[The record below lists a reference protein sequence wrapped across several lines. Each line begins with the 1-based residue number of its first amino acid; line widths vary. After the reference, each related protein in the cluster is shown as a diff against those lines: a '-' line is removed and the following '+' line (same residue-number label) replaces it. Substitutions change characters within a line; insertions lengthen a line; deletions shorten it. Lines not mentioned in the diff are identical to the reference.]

1 MIVSLSQLGLA
12 YRKAKVDLYYST
24 NPSLFDIANYEDKLA
39 INLARLKAQI
49 EAADESWAKDPE
61 FSGTWTLAP
70 KAIKSSDNDR
80 DKSLIFASPET
91 EWASMI
97 DAGDKPTA
105 EFRLMARCSM
115 DFHVLSA
122 LWMMDVGALFD
133 KKLSANVYGSRLR
146 RNRHDQINTWALG
159 SFKPYLRPFR
169 EWRDGGIKVMSSS
182 LADKKKVLALTAD
195 VSSFYH
201 ELNPGFMLDKSFYSL
216 AGIELSESQEKLNR
230 IFINALLAWAKYTPL
245 KKGLPVGLPASA
257 VVANA
262 ALLRLDQ
269 FIEQQVVP
277 LYYGRYVDDILLVIE
292 NTSDI
297 KTTEQFWEWIFNRDG
312 GRDLLENVNGS
323 ILFKPEYLSGC
334 RIAFE
339 NSKNKLFILAGSSGS
354 ALVNAISEQINQ
366 RASEWRSLPDLPDSP
381 GTVATD
387 LLKATNLAG
396 EQADNL
402 RKTDALTL
410 HRAGFALNL
419 RDYEAFER
427 DLPPET
433 WQAHRHAFFS
443 AVIEHLITPVKF
455 FELAQYLPRIIRM
468 AVACEDFEHLG
479 KIIKALDALVAKV
492 EQDGRPA
499 IKALDDDKELPFDCH
514 DRWWSALFDA
524 LSENIVAAFPPRL
537 TKTGAAGWKAF
548 EQNLRK
554 ELLGTH
560 WIASATASWMTSASE
575 LQKHQARLFS
585 CDLAHIP
592 LRFTGLPSEMVSQR
606 GIPSR
611 RKLHVADADGLLPA
625 PMMNGI
631 ATAANWLKFRHGIPA
646 GLIFATR
653 PFSLNELYLIAPTP
667 FAVSSREALGR
678 VIQALRG
685 FDLAEHRMPLLEKQV
700 LLIPNGEPKAKQ
712 TIAVASWETRDES
725 FTAAIM
731 RLPDPEGRGR
741 YQRLN
746 RLINEL
752 ISRPDGAGYLI
763 LPEVALPPQWFM
775 RIADKLKGRGISLI
789 TGVEYLH
796 AAQRRVRHQVWSS
809 LTHDGL
815 GFPSLMLYR
824 QDKQHPAFHEEQEL
838 FRLAGLRLEPAQEQ
852 KWQQPP
858 VIQHGDFRFA
868 IMICSELTNIRYRA
882 DLRGK
887 VDALFVPEWNSD
899 TDTFNALVESAALDM
914 HAYIIQCN
922 NRRYGDSRIRA
933 PYKDRWRRDIL
944 RVKGGNHDYCIT
956 GEIDVLALRQFQS
969 SHRSPA
975 SGFKPVPDGFNQDM
989 ALDRKVLPK

>member
-1 MIVSLSQLGLA
+1 
-12 YRKAKVDLYYST
+12 
-24 NPSLFDIANYEDKLA
+24 
-39 INLARLKAQI
+39 
-49 EAADESWAKDPE
+49 
-61 FSGTWTLAP
+61 
-70 KAIKSSDNDR
+70 
-80 DKSLIFASPET
+80 
-91 EWASMI
+91 
-97 DAGDKPTA
+97 
-105 EFRLMARCSM
+105 
-115 DFHVLSA
+115 
-122 LWMMDVGALFD
+122 
-133 KKLSANVYGSRLR
+133 
-146 RNRHDQINTWALG
+146 
-159 SFKPYLRPFR
+159 
-169 EWRDGGIKVMSSS
+169 
-182 LADKKKVLALTAD
+182 
-195 VSSFYH
+195 
-201 ELNPGFMLDKSFYSL
+201 
-216 AGIELSESQEKLNR
+216 
-230 IFINALLAWAKYTPL
+230 
-245 KKGLPVGLPASA
+245 
-257 VVANA
+257 
-262 ALLRLDQ
+262 
-269 FIEQQVVP
+269 
-277 LYYGRYVDDILLVIE
+277 
-292 NTSDI
+292 
-297 KTTEQFWEWIFNRDG
+297 
-312 GRDLLENVNGS
+312 
-323 ILFKPEYLSGC
+323 
-334 RIAFE
+334 
-339 NSKNKLFILAGSSGS
+339 
-354 ALVNAISEQINQ
+354 
-366 RASEWRSLPDLPDSP
+366 
-381 GTVATD
+381 
-387 LLKATNLAG
+387 
-396 EQADNL
+396 
-402 RKTDALTL
+402 
-410 HRAGFALNL
+410 
-419 RDYEAFER
+419 
-427 DLPPET
+427 
-433 WQAHRHAFFS
+433 
-443 AVIEHLITPVKF
+443 
-455 FELAQYLPRIIRM
+455 
-468 AVACEDFEHLG
+468 
-479 KIIKALDALVAKV
+479 
-492 EQDGRPA
+492 
-499 IKALDDDKELPFDCH
+499 
-514 DRWWSALFDA
+514 
-524 LSENIVAAFPPRL
+524 
-537 TKTGAAGWKAF
+537 
-548 EQNLRK
+548 
-554 ELLGTH
+554 
-560 WIASATASWMTSASE
+560 
-575 LQKHQARLFS
+575 
-585 CDLAHIP
+585 
-592 LRFTGLPSEMVSQR
+592 
-606 GIPSR
+606 
-611 RKLHVADADGLLPA
+611 
-625 PMMNGI
+625 MMNGI